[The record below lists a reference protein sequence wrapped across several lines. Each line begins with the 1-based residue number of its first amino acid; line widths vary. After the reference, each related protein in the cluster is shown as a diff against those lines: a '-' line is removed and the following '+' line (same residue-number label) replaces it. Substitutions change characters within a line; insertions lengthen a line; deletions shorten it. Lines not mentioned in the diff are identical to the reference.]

1 MSVQGDVV
9 VANSLEGVGPFYALF
24 GGVGWV
30 DTDALA
36 YAAKLVGVGCVP
48 VRSHLWMESEG
59 SMI

>member
-1 MSVQGDVV
+1 MLVQGGVV

-30 DTDALA
+30 DTNALA

-48 VRSHLWMESEG
+48 VRSNSWMTSEG
-59 SMI
+59 SML